1 MKLIIALN
9 KMENDEL
16 PDGTIIRAT
25 KGFSWIEVIVRKV
38 KNNSEIEFE
47 NEFILKMMNLVG
59 LNGEVEVI
67 EPEQKRNKF
76 YIGYDKSNDVDHSAL
91 TIIEHDNKGEIVLKR
106 TFYDYDADLLM
117 RIFESKNVLITKEKG
132 E

>member
-25 KGFSWIEVIVRKV
+25 KGMRWVQIIVRKG
-38 KNNSEIEFE
+38 KNNSEREFE
-47 NEFILKMMNLVG
+47 NEYIIKMIKLVG
-59 LNGEVEVI
+59 LNGQVEVI

>member
-1 MKLIIALN
+1 MKLINALN
-9 KMENDEL
+9 KMANDEL
-16 PDGTIIRAT
+16 PDGTIIRAK
-25 KGFSWIEVIVRKV
+25 KGLYWAEIKVCKKENDSERKI
-38 KNNSEIEFE
+38 KNEY
-47 NEFILKMMNLVG
+47 ILKMINIVG